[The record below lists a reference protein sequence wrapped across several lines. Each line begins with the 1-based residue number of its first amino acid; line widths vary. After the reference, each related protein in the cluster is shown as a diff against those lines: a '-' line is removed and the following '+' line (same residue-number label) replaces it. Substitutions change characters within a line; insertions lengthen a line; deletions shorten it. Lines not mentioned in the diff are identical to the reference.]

1 MHGRFFLPMTI
12 EIIIVLS
19 ILAVAI
25 LLFITEWVRM
35 DVVALLVLWGL
46 AVFGLVTPAE
56 ALSGFSNPAVVT
68 VWAILIISA
77 GLARTGVAGL
87 IGRRLMQLAGDSE
100 TRLLV
105 IIMLTVGI
113 LSGFMNTIGVV
124 SLFLPVVIDIAR
136 YKKQPPSKLLMPLSF
151 AALLGGLNTLIGTPP
166 NILIS
171 AALRDAGLRPFQM
184 FDFAPVGISIL
195 LAGTVYMVLVGKRL
209 LPSRDPARELAAQD
223 RDFKSLYGLNEGMV
237 FLTLAEGSV
246 LNEKTLAESRLGSV
260 LGLNVVAIVRN
271 GSSRLSPDPATV
283 LKAGDRLLVEGEL
296 DQLFELHDGRH
307 LVVEDRDVTV
317 ERLVSTEVELMEV
330 KLTPGSL
337 LIGQNLRQVGFRYT
351 YQVIVL
357 AIKRGG
363 TLFRTNLENISLLPE
378 DILLVQGHRSRLDD
392 LRNEPDLICDTP
404 ASLADYKLE
413 ERLMVV
419 LVPENSSLV
428 GKTLVDSHLGDA
440 YGLGVMGIIRGGET
454 NLIPAAT
461 ERLQAGDTLLVKG
474 RQSDLS
480 LVEGLQ
486 SLEVEDQ
493 QPSDLSELETEE
505 IGLVEAMLSPYTT
518 LAGKTL
524 RELNFRSKYGLSVL
538 AVWRGGQAYRSRLRD
553 MKLQFGDAL
562 LLHGPRQ
569 RLQMLGSEP
578 DFLVLTEDAQE
589 PPRQEKIPLALLVM
603 GIVLIPAIFGWMPI
617 AITAIVGVTLMILTG
632 CLTMEEAYR
641 YISWK
646 SIFLIAGMLPL
657 GIAMERTGAA
667 QFLANGMI
675 GAIGDLGPTAVMAG
689 FFLLAA
695 LASQFMPNPAVAV
708 LLAPIALSTA
718 IDLGLSPYTLMM
730 TVAVSASAAFL
741 SPVGH
746 AANVL
751 VMGPGGYRFS
761 DYIKV
766 GLPLTILTMI
776 VVLLVMPMFWPL

>member
-1 MHGRFFLPMTI
+1 MAI
-12 EIIIVLS
+12 EIIIVLA

-35 DVVALLVLWGL
+35 DVVALLVLGGL
-46 AVFGLVTPAE
+46 AVTQLVTPAE
-56 ALSGFSNPAVVT
+56 ALSGFSNPAVIT
-68 VWAILIISA
+68 VWAILILSG

-100 TRLLV
+100 VRLLV
-105 IIMLTVGI
+105 IIMLTVGV

-136 YKKQPPSKLLMPLSF
+136 YKKQPPSKLLMPLAF

-171 AALRDAGLRPFQM
+171 AALKDAGLRPFQM
-184 FDFAPVGISIL
+184 FDFAPVGISVL
-195 LAGTVYMVLVGKRL
+195 LVGTLYMVLLGKRL
-209 LPSRDPARELAAQD
+209 LPSRDPARELASQEKD
-223 RDFKSLYGLNEGMV
+223 YRSLYGLSERMV
-237 FLTLAEGSV
+237 LLNLPAGSI
-246 LNEKTLAESRLGSV
+246 LSGKTLAESRLGSV

-271 GSSRLSPDPATV
+271 GTSQLAPDPTSL
-283 LKAGDRLLVEGEL
+283 LKAGDKLLVEGEL
-296 DQLFELHDGRH
+296 DQLFELHDGQH
-307 LVVEDRDVTV
+307 LVVEDRDITV
-317 ERLVSTEVELMEV
+317 ERLVSADVELMEV

-337 LIGQNLRQVGFRYT
+337 LIGQTLRQIGFRHS

-357 AIKRGG
+357 AIKRGE

-378 DILLVQGHRSRLDD
+378 DILLVQGHCSQLDD
-392 LRNEPDLICDTP
+392 LRDEPDLICSTP
-404 ASLADYKLE
+404 ASLTDYKLE
-413 ERLMVV
+413 ERLMVL
-419 LVPENSSLV
+419 LVPPDSSLV
-428 GKTLVDSHLGDA
+428 GKTLVESHLGDA
-440 YGLGVMGIIRGGET
+440 YGLGVMGVVRDGQT
-454 NLIPAAT
+454 HLMPAAT

-474 RQSDLS
+474 QQSDLS

-486 SLEVEDQ
+486 SLEVDE
-493 QPSDLSELETEE
+493 QPLSDLGELETEE
-505 IGLVEAMLSPYTT
+505 VGLVEAMLSPHTT

-524 RELNFRSKYGLSVL
+524 RELNFRAKYGLSVL
-538 AVWRGGQAYRSRLRD
+538 AVWSEGQAYRSNLRD
-553 MKLQFGDAL
+553 RALQFGDAL

-569 RLQMLGSEP
+569 RLRMLGSEP

-603 GIVLIPAIFGWMPI
+603 ALVLVPAIFGWLPI
-617 AITAIVGVTLMILTG
+617 AISAVIGVALMIITG

-641 YISWK
+641 YIEWK
-646 SIFLIAGMLPL
+646 AVFLIAGMLPL
-657 GIAMERTGAA
+657 GIAMQQTGAA
-667 QFLANGMI
+667 QFLANGMVSLV
-675 GAIGDLGPTAVMAG
+675 GGLGSLAVIAG

-695 LASQFMPNPAVAV
+695 LASQVMPNPAVAV
-708 LLAPIALSTA
+708 LLAPIALNTA
-718 IDLGLSPYTLMM
+718 NDLGISPYTLMM

-751 VMGPGGYRFS
+751 VMGPGGYKFS

-766 GLPLTILTMI
+766 GLPLTIVTMV
-776 VVLLVMPMFWPL
+776 VVLLVMPLIWPL